1 MKVYVVYNSKLH
13 LSRKENPDDPN
24 TYVSLCGHTNAH
36 DIRDYAKDGGAKIY
50 PYADVKDSK
59 VGSLRFDGSICR
71 KCFNEARGTL
81 NEIPPEF
88 RDRLYP
94 SARDA
99 GSPSS
104 VAADGGE
111 IQEHVDENDES

>member
-13 LSRKENPDDPN
+13 LSRKESTEDPN
-24 TYVSLCGHTNAH
+24 TYVSLCGKTDAH
-36 DIRDYAKDGGAKIY
+36 DIRDYAKNGGAKIY
-50 PYADVKDSK
+50 PYADVKNSK
-59 VGSLRFDGSICR
+59 VGSLKFDGSICR
-71 KCFNEARGTL
+71 SCFSEARGTL
-81 NEIPPEF
+81 NEVPPEF

-94 SARDA
+94 SARAA

-111 IQEHVDENDES
+111 IQEHVDEGGD